1 MAAPTQRRGA
11 FVDFVLLAAAEEGP
25 RPFPEPVVAAL
36 RRVVACET
44 VAYREW
50 GEHGIRDR
58 SFAPEG
64 LDERRAIWDEYPR
77 LRCEDPHP
85 SEVTSGASAVAS
97 ARRRT
102 GEPLVLSEAV
112 SRRWFRSAGLYFE
125 LMRPF
130 GIRDVLKLFLPGYG
144 GGAVESALVFDTSA
158 RGFTDGDRT
167 TLTLLAPVLAQLQ
180 RNAYLRGKLEESG
193 RRLRRLTPRELTVL
207 AHAAAGE
214 TTAQIAGA
222 LFIGPSTVRKH
233 LEHVYEKLE
242 VPNRAAATAVYRS
255 DWLGRPSRENHQT

>member
-1 MAAPTQRRGA
+1 
-11 FVDFVLLAAAEEGP
+11 VDFVLLAAAEEGP

-242 VPNRAAATAVYRS
+242 VPNRAAATAVYRQTGS
-255 DWLGRPSRENHQT
+255 ADPAGRTTRPRGRALPR

>member
-1 MAAPTQRRGA
+1 
-11 FVDFVLLAAAEEGP
+11 VDFVLLAAAEDGP

-50 GEHGIRDR
+50 EKHGIRDR
-58 SFAPEG
+58 SFAPKS
-64 LDERRAIWDEYPR
+64 LDDRRAIWDEYPR
-77 LRCEDPHP
+77 FRCEDPNP
-85 SEVTSGASAVAS
+85 SEMPSGGASTVAS
-97 ARRRT
+97 ARQRT
-102 GEPLVLSEAV
+102 GEPLLLSEAV
-112 SRRWFRSAGLYFE
+112 SRRWFRCAGLYFE

-130 GIRDVLKLFLPGYG
+130 GIRDVLKLFLPRHG
-144 GGAVESALVFDTSA
+144 GEGVESALVFDTGA
-158 RGFTDGDRT
+158 RGFTDSDRT
-167 TLTLLAPVLAQLQ
+167 TLTILAPVLAQLQ

-214 TTAQIAGA
+214 TTAEIAGA
-222 LFIGPSTVRKH
+222 LFIGASTVRKH

-242 VPNRAAATAVYRS
+242 VPNRAAATALCRS
-255 DWLGRPSRENHQT
+255 DWLGQPSRTYRQT